1 MKRRARIKTGLFLIG
16 SLHFRSFTSREQ
28 TIQLW
33 LRSSVGEGVGS
44 GGGGG
49 GGGFCRGFNSKLWRV
64 SDLVVVTSL
73 PRELH

>member
-1 MKRRARIKTGLFLIG
+1 MKLRARIKIGLFLVG

-33 LRSSVGEGVGS
+33 LRSSVGEGVGRGW
-44 GGGGG
+44 GGVAG
-49 GGGFCRGFNSKLWRV
+49 RGCSSKLWRV

-73 PRELH
+73 PRELQ